1 MTIGVVIVP
10 SIPTLRVTNKV
21 WLVSSQGEAGVE
33 LGIAAVGLMS
43 MPIPRTT
50 VVTREFGSPVGAVL
64 ANRLRLWSEGIRT
77 IVGSAPI

>member
-33 LGIAAVGLMS
+33 LGIAAAGLMS
-43 MPIPRTT
+43 MPMPRTPF
-50 VVTREFGSPVGAVL
+50 VTREFGSPVVSVL
-64 ANRLRLWSEGIRT
+64 ASRSRLWSEGMRT
-77 IVGSAPI
+77 ILGSAPF